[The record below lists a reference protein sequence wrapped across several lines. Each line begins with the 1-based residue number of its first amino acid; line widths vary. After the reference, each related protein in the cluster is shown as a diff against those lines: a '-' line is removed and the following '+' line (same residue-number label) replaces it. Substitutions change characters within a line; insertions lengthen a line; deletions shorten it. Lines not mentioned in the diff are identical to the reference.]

1 MAGDLHTH
9 TNFSDGSCDIET
21 LPFLASRVDLTHLA
35 ISDHDTVL
43 AARYA
48 YEHPQDHGVTLIPAA
63 ELTAFDTQRG
73 RRVHLLCYCP
83 DLTPRLCAFCDTMA
97 QRRNAA
103 QEQAMTALERMYP
116 QFTREAAQ
124 AYANRSGVVFKT
136 HFMRVLMEYGYTDTI
151 YGALYH
157 ELSRTIIPDP
167 AYDSLDDVLAVI
179 AEAHGVAV
187 LAHPSVYNSMELA
200 AQLASEGRI
209 DGVEV
214 HHPRNTPQDK
224 AVLLQLAAEHDLIV
238 TGGTDFHGMHA
249 SKPLPLGTC
258 TTEQAQIE
266 RLLTLAQRR
275 KR

>member
-179 AEAHGVAV
+179 AEARGVAV

-209 DGVEV
+209 DGVEI

-224 AVLLQLAAEHDLIV
+224 AALLQLAAEHDLIV

-266 RLLTLAQRR
+266 RLLTLAQLR

>member
-124 AYANRSGVVFKT
+124 AYAKRSGVVFKT

-179 AEAHGVAV
+179 AEARGVAV

-224 AVLLQLAAEHDLIV
+224 AALLQLATEHDLIV
-238 TGGTDFHGMHA
+238 TGGTDFHGMYA

>member
-21 LPFLASRVDLTHLA
+21 LPFLASRVGLTHLA
-35 ISDHDTVL
+35 VSDHDTVL

-48 YEHPQDHGVTLIPAA
+48 YEHPQDRGVTLIPAT

-83 DLTPRLCAFCDTMA
+83 DLTPRLCAFCDAMA

-103 QEQAMTALERMYP
+103 QEQAMTALEQMYA

-124 AYANRSGVVFKT
+124 AYAKRSGVVFKT
-136 HFMRVLMEYGYTDTI
+136 HFMRVLMEYGYTDAI

-157 ELSRTIIPDP
+157 ELSRTIIPNP
-167 AYDSLDDVLAVI
+167 AYDSLDDVLSVI
-179 AEAHGVAV
+179 ADARGVAV

-209 DGVEV
+209 DGVEI

-224 AVLLQLAAEHDLIV
+224 AALLHLAAEHDLIV

-266 RLLTLAQRR
+266 RLLALARRR
-275 KR
+275 KQ

>member
-21 LPFLASRVDLTHLA
+21 LPFLASRVGLTHLA
-35 ISDHDTVL
+35 VSDHDTVL

-48 YEHPQDHGVTLIPAA
+48 YEHPQDHDVTLIPAI

-73 RRVHLLCYCP
+73 RRVHLLCYYP
-83 DLTPRLCAFCDTMA
+83 DLSPRLCAFCDTMA
-97 QRRNAA
+97 QRRNVA
-103 QEQAMTALERMYP
+103 QEQALTTLEQMYP

-124 AYANRSGVVFKT
+124 AYAKRSGVVFKT

-157 ELSRTIIPDP
+157 ELSRTVIPNP

-179 AEAHGVAV
+179 ADARGVAV

-200 AQLASEGRI
+200 AQLAREGRI
-209 DGVEV
+209 DGVEI

-224 AVLLQLAAEHDLIV
+224 ATLLQLAAEHDLIV

-266 RLLTLAQRR
+266 RLLALARRR
-275 KR
+275 KQ